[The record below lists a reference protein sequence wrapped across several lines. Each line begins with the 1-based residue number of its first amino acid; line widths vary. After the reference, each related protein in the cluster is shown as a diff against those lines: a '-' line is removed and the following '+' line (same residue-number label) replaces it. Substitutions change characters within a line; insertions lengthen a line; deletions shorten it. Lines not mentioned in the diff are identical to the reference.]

1 MKVILIFIKKQE
13 LNDKEEFMKTSPIPS
28 IIVAGFLVFLLS
40 FPVLAQQSAEE
51 LKGKEVQN
59 EQGETLGTIEEVII
73 GPDGNIEAV
82 VVKKGGFLGMGGEEN
97 RIPWNALRQG
107 ENQDSYVYSGAGA
120 EQPQIT
126 EQQNQQETQQERPVA
141 AQQDQEPGQER
152 TAEQQD
158 QKSEQQRDQ
167 VAARD
172 SEADIRVEQ
181 PQAQVQVQ
189 QPEPQV
195 RVAQP
200 EPKVTVKQPPPEI
213 EVQVVQPEPEVTVE
227 QGQPKVDVRQ
237 QEPEVAVEQQ
247 EPKVYIQQEKPKVA
261 IQQSDPEVQVE
272 QSGRPEVYVE
282 EQQQAQVQVQQ
293 QGEPQVDVA
302 VQQPQEDQQA
312 AGQQQREQPRAAG
325 MDAAGAEQLVG
336 RDLVSSDG
344 ERLGSIEDTKLSQ
357 DGNTVEFLIVQG
369 DQNEMHPV
377 PAELVQAEEGQ
388 QELTVKIDKQTFDSS
403 PSFGP
408 DEEQRLAEQQF
419 SQEIESHYGIAPAWQ
434 QEQQGNQPQGR
445 QQPDKQ
451 SPESQQLQMNQPGI
465 DTEENPPRPETQQ

>member
-1 MKVILIFIKKQE
+1 MK
-13 LNDKEEFMKTSPIPS
+13 NSPIPS

-40 FPVLAQQSAEE
+40 FPVLAQQNVEDI
-51 LKGKEVQN
+51 KGKEVQN
-59 EQGETLGTIEEVII
+59 EQGETLGTIEEVIVA
-73 GPDGNIEAV
+73 PDGNIEAV
-82 VVKKGGFLGMGGEEN
+82 VVTKGGFLGMGGEEN
-97 RIPWNALRQG
+97 RIPWNALTQG

-120 EQPQIT
+120 EQQQIT

-141 AQQDQEPGQER
+141 AQQDRQEPGQEG
-152 TAEQQD
+152 TVAEQQD
-158 QKSEQQRDQ
+158 QQPQQQEDQ

-172 SEADIRVEQ
+172 SEADILVEQ
-181 PQAQVQVQ
+181 PQAQVRVQ
-189 QPEPQV
+189 QSEAQV

-200 EPKVTVKQPPPEI
+200 EPKVTVKQAPPEI
-213 EVQVVQPEPEVTVE
+213 EVRVVQPEPEVIVE
-227 QGQPKVDVRQ
+227 QGQPRVDVRQ
-237 QEPEVAVEQQ
+237 QEPEVTVQQQ
-247 EPKVYIQQEKPKVA
+247 EPEVSVQLDKPEVA
-261 IQQSDPEVQVE
+261 VQQSDPKVQVE
-272 QSGRPEVYVE
+272 QSGSPEVYVE

-312 AGQQQREQPRAAG
+312 AGQQQREQPRTAG

-388 QELTVKIDKQTFDSS
+388 QELTAKIDKQTFDSS

-445 QQPDKQ
+445 QQPDQQ